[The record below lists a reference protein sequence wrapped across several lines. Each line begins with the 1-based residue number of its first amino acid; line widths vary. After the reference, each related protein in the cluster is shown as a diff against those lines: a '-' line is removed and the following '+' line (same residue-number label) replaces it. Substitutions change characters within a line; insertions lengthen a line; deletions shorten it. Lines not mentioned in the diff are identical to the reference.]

1 MNDPI
6 LQLRR
11 FVAESFILF
20 SLFALGLLVYLH
32 MRPYAYPGLVS
43 RIIWVFLYYLILL
56 FVLYHMEILSFL
68 VKTIDIVLAKVSRT
82 GLPIG
87 EKAELLTKRISTYID
102 NDYSKYTEVEFMV
115 RGVNFSFQIL
125 LIIFLLTLLIR
136 ELSPSMVNWI
146 NMNYL
151 LILVIIFGAAAVL
164 ANKENDKQ
172 NVEPVTI
179 TKRDY
184 IFIGIAGVAGAIIVW
199 YKVQSIG
206 SISYL
211 IALLSGMLIIMLSI
225 IIMEEDETDQL
236 ANITNDM
243 NNEK

>member
-1 MNDPI
+1 MNDSI
-6 LQLRR
+6 LELRR
-11 FVAESFILF
+11 FVAESLILF
-20 SLFALGLLVYLH
+20 SLCALGLLVYLH
-32 MRPYAYPGLVS
+32 IRPYAYPGLVS
-43 RIIWVFLYYLILL
+43 RIFWVFLFYLILL
-56 FVLYHMEILSFL
+56 LVLYHMEILSFF
-68 VKTIDIVLAKVSRT
+68 K
-82 GLPIG
+82 
-87 EKAELLTKRISTYID
+87 D
-102 NDYSKYTEVEFMV
+102 NDYSKYTKIEFIV

-146 NMNYL
+146 NMNYF

-179 TKRDY
+179 TKIDY

-199 YKVQSIG
+199 YKIQSIG

-211 IALLSGMLIIMLSI
+211 IALLSGILIIMLSI
-225 IIMEEDETDQL
+225 LIMEEDETD
-236 ANITNDM
+236 
-243 NNEK
+243 